1 MFIYKGP
8 KMKLGSVCR
17 ADRAQ
22 SNGPIL
28 LIDSENHNAE
38 LATLSQILEESQ
50 LQTNVFKTSSS
61 NLCFELGMQHDPNT
75 ATVETHTVSLS
86 CSLSL
91 SLSLSR
97 AHLESSSVAA
107 LATREANRA
116 GALRRRRQV
125 QRRSAGRACF
135 LLRTQRHKRSASQTN
150 STIASICVR
159 GSQRNNTR

>member
-91 SLSLSR
+91 SLSLS
-97 AHLESSSVAA
+97 SSPGKFIGCSPGDTGGKPSGGAPPAPPGPAPFGRPSVFPVENAK
-107 LATREANRA
+107 T
-116 GALRRRRQV
+116 Q
-125 QRRSAGRACF
+125 
-135 LLRTQRHKRSASQTN
+135 TQRVAN
-150 STIASICVR
+150 
-159 GSQRNNTR
+159 